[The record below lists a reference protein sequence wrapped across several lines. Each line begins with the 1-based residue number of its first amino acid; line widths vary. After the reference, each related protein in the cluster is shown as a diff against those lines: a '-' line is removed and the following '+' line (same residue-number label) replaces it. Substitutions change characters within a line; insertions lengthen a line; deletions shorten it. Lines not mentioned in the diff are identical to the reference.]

1 MNKIIYTSTI
11 GLIAF
16 GLLLGGCTAKNKKV
30 EPKPTTSSKGPKVY
44 QSSGTLRCSVDTP
57 AFDDVCG
64 YRTIQ
69 KDGTAEMWISDIAHP
84 DEIRY
89 RVVFFDGEGF
99 TARNGEELRHEKAPN
114 KRYKISVGR
123 EHYLISHRS
132 LTEGYKY

>member
-1 MNKIIYTSTI
+1 MKKITHKTTI
-11 GLIAF
+11 ALIAF
-16 GLLLGGCTAKNKKV
+16 GLVLGGCTAQKKEV
-30 EPKPTTSSKGPKVY
+30 TPKTTTTSKGPKVY

-69 KDGTAEMWISDIAHP
+69 KDGTAEIWITDIAHP

-89 RVVFFDGEGF
+89 RVLFFDGERF
-99 TARNGEELRHEKAPN
+99 SARNGEELRDEKTAN
-114 KRYKISVGR
+114 KRYKVNVGR